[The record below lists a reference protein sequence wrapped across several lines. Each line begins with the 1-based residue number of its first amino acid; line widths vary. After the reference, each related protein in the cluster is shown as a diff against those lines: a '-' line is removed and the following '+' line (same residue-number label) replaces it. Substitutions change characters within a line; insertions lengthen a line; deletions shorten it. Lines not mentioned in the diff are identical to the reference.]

1 VADHFGASVIVER
14 PIADVFAYLAD
25 GTQDAEF
32 SERIV
37 EIEKRTDGEVDVGTV
52 YASVA
57 NDVGI
62 KQKHEFELTQ
72 FEAPTTIRWKELTR
86 PPIYVTEGGYDL
98 VPAGEDATEVSFFNH
113 LEGRGIGKLLAGFA
127 VKQGRKGADEFAAA
141 IKSAIE
147 RS

>member
-1 VADHFGASVIVER
+1 MADHFGASVIVER
-14 PIADVFAYLAD
+14 PIAEVFAFLAD
-25 GTQDAEF
+25 GTNDAKF

-37 EIEKRTDGEVDVGTV
+37 EIEKRTEGEVDVGTV

-72 FEAPTTIRWKELTR
+72 FEEPTTIRWKELTR
-86 PPIYVTEGGYDL
+86 PPVFVTEGGYDL
-98 VPAGEDATEVSFFNH
+98 VPAGEGATEVSFFNH
-113 LEGRGIGKLLAGFA
+113 LEGRGVGKLFAGFA
-127 VKQGRKGADEFAAA
+127 IKQARKGADEFAAA

-147 RS
+147 TS